1 MSQNLFAACRVDN
14 ELRVKRIRLGKS
26 VQRDIET
33 IFKDQEADFRQGVTD
48 EVTFDGDWK
57 PEPNEFLTIDIPQEA
72 QIFVDAINS
81 NAVSVPSINTKE
93 FAQEGIRALFTGSS
107 NNGSAKVLIQQF
119 SSRQVLSNKFTLVSQ
134 GNAFRRL
141 VDQAFTLDT
150 SLTCI
155 LEDGKLKFKSFH
167 KMRSIMNLSDYFREA
182 TETEIRSFAK
192 HPTFKVADVER
203 FLSQSDQTIRKL
215 IHSVT
220 RMETLDQ
227 YSAKQIKVAAKD
239 VKMDVAMR
247 KSRIIMPESRAEI
260 KILLHFLNDGLY
272 EAPLSKQRYVTNSKK
287 RYK

>member
-1 MSQNLFAACRVDN
+1 MPQNLFAACRIN
-14 ELRVKRIRLGKS
+14 KELKAKRVHLDRS
-26 VQRDIET
+26 VQQDIET
-33 IFKDQEADFRQGVTD
+33 IFRDQEADFRQDVTD
-48 EVTFDGDWK
+48 EVDFDGDWK
-57 PEPNEFLTIDIPQEA
+57 PEPNEFLTIDVPQEA

-81 NAVSVPSINTKE
+81 NAVSVPSIDTKE
-93 FAQEGIRALFTGSS
+93 FDQEGIKALFTGFSD
-107 NNGSAKVLIQQF
+107 NGSTKVLIQQF
-119 SSRQVLSNKFTLVSQ
+119 SSRQMLSNKFALVFQ

-167 KMRSIMNLSDYFREA
+167 KMRSIIDLSDFYREA
-182 TETEIRSFAK
+182 TETEVRSFAK

-220 RMETLDQ
+220 RMETLDN
-227 YSAKQIKVAAKD
+227 YSAKAIKEAAKD
-239 VKMDVAMR
+239 VKMDIAM
-247 KSRIIMPESRAEI
+247 KKKRIVMPESRAEV

-287 RYK
+287 RYE

>member
-1 MSQNLFAACRVDN
+1 MPQNLFAACRIDN
-14 ELRVKRIRLGKS
+14 ELRAKRVRVGKG
-26 VQRDIET
+26 VQRDVEA
-33 IFKDQEADFRQGVTD
+33 IFKDQETDFRQGVTD
-48 EVTFDGDWK
+48 EVNFDGDWK

-72 QIFVDAINS
+72 QIFVDAISS
-81 NAVSVPSINTKE
+81 NAVSVPSINIKK

-107 NNGSAKVLIQQF
+107 NNVSTKVLIQQF
-119 SSRQVLSNKFTLVSQ
+119 SSRQMLSNKFALVSK
-134 GNAFRRL
+134 GDAFQRL
-141 VDQAFTLDT
+141 DDQAFTLDT

-167 KMRSIMNLSDYFREA
+167 KMRSIMDLSDFYREA
-182 TETEIRSFAK
+182 TETEVRSFAK

-220 RMETLDQ
+220 RMETLDN
-227 YSAKQIKVAAKD
+227 YSAKAIKEAAKD
-239 VKMDVAMR
+239 VKMDIAMKKR
-247 KSRIIMPESRAEI
+247 RIVMPESRAEV

-287 RYK
+287 RYE

>member
-1 MSQNLFAACRVDN
+1 MPQNLFAACRIN
-14 ELRVKRIRLGKS
+14 KELKAKRVHLDRS
-26 VQRDIET
+26 VQQDIET
-33 IFKDQEADFRQGVTD
+33 IFRDQEADFRQDVTD
-48 EVTFDGDWK
+48 EVDFDGDWK
-57 PEPNEFLTIDIPQEA
+57 PEPNEFLTIDVPQEA

-81 NAVSVPSINTKE
+81 NAVSIPSIDTKE
-93 FAQEGIRALFTGSS
+93 FGQEGIKALFTGFS
-107 NNGSAKVLIQQF
+107 NNGSTKVLIQQF
-119 SSRQVLSNKFTLVSQ
+119 SSRQMLSNKFALVFQ

-167 KMRSIMNLSDYFREA
+167 KMRSIIDLSDFYREA
-182 TETEIRSFAK
+182 TETEVRSFAK

-220 RMETLDQ
+220 RMETLDN
-227 YSAKQIKVAAKD
+227 YSAKAIKEAAKD
-239 VKMDVAMR
+239 VKMDIAMKKR
-247 KSRIIMPESRAEI
+247 RIVMPESRAEV

-287 RYK
+287 RYE